1 MNRSFSRTFGLGV
14 ALLALT
20 GSASVIG
27 LVAGPATAGATPVNL
42 IQNGSFESVATQ
54 TNSYLSVPAGNSTT
68 ISDWTVFTPAQYSD
82 SGRSS
87 VDLTSKHYFN
97 AEDGKYSID
106 LAGSTS
112 VPGGIAQNVATT
124 PGVEYSLTFWS
135 GVNGHETPGIK
146 HTMAVSVN
154 GAGVDTV
161 KAVSVGLPVNWV
173 QNTLTFTASS
183 TTSLIAFA
191 DATSRDKKQGPTLD
205 NVSLVAAPDAISASP
220 VTIDPQTT
228 GVDFTAPVATFTD
241 SYPGAP
247 TTDFAATILWGDGG
261 TSSGTIS
268 QSGST
273 YTVNGTYSYAAHST
287 YTVEVDISSIAGS
300 MASTSEQVTVA
311 DAVTDCTGDG
321 CSGTVNDPNE
331 TVQVDTTSTTGTILT
346 TVDPGDTAPDC
357 GDPFRHAP
365 EVVTVTD
372 TGVDAN
378 IVFTVTFDNASAD
391 GSWYVPFEVCY
402 QAQTP
407 FTDYFG
413 NANVTTGLL
422 PQCGSPIVAP
432 CVQSI
437 NESPDPQGNPS
448 DAGNVVETIVVP
460 PGDPKFH

>member
-1 MNRSFSRTFGLGV
+1 
-14 ALLALT
+14 
-20 GSASVIG
+20 
-27 LVAGPATAGATPVNL
+27 
-42 IQNGSFESVATQ
+42 
-54 TNSYLSVPAGNSTT
+54 
-68 ISDWTVFTPAQYSD
+68 
-82 SGRSS
+82 
-87 VDLTSKHYFN
+87 
-97 AEDGKYSID
+97 
-106 LAGSTS
+106 
-112 VPGGIAQNVATT
+112 
-124 PGVEYSLTFWS
+124 
-135 GVNGHETPGIK
+135 
-146 HTMAVSVN
+146 
-154 GAGVDTV
+154 
-161 KAVSVGLPVNWV
+161 
-173 QNTLTFTASS
+173 
-183 TTSLIAFA
+183 
-191 DATSRDKKQGPTLD
+191 
-205 NVSLVAAPDAISASP
+205 
-220 VTIDPQTT
+220 
-228 GVDFTAPVATFTD
+228 
-241 SYPGAP
+241 
-247 TTDFAATILWGDGG
+247 
-261 TSSGTIS
+261 
-268 QSGST
+268 
-273 YTVNGTYSYAAHST
+273 
-287 YTVEVDISSIAGS
+287 